1 MIKTLLQISSLLFL
15 LVSCKSYVPLHAEL
29 TNNELKVVENQ
40 YFSDPGKDYVYRA
53 KIEAYGNEF
62 SGVFIVKKINKY
74 QHRLVLTTDF
84 GFKLLDVELSQSSFK
99 IHFIAEQLDR
109 ALIRKTLEKDFK
121 LLLKPSFPVHETYT
135 SERFDIYKSK
145 LNKRFHFVLINN
157 SSGLLEKVLETTNI
171 KEKVSFH
178 FFAKKNTFADSILVE
193 HRDIDLKIKLNQ
205 FKK

>member
-1 MIKTLLQISSLLFL
+1 M
-15 LVSCKSYVPLHAEL
+15 LVSCKSYVPHNAEL
-29 TNNELKVVENQ
+29 TINELRLVENQ
-40 YFSDPGKDYVYRA
+40 YFSDPELDYVYRA
-53 KIEAYGNEF
+53 HISAYSNEF
-62 SGVFIVKKINKY
+62 SGVFIVKKITKD
-74 QHRLVLTTDF
+74 QHRVVLTTDF
-84 GFKLLDVELSQSSFK
+84 GFKLLDVELSQSRFK

-109 ALIRKTLEKDFK
+109 KLIRKTLERDFK
-121 LLLKPSFPVHETYT
+121 LLLKPSFTVYETYT

-145 LNKRFHFVLINN
+145 DNKRFHYVMISN
-157 SSGLLEKVLETTNI
+157 SSGLLEKVMETTNI

>member
-1 MIKTLLQISSLLFL
+1 M
-15 LVSCKSYVPLHAEL
+15 LVSCKSYVPHNAEL
-29 TNNELKVVENQ
+29 TNNELRLVENQ
-40 YFSDPGKDYVYRA
+40 YFSDPELDYVYRA
-53 KIEAYGNEF
+53 HISAYNNEF
-62 SGVFIVKKINKY
+62 SGVFIVKKITKD

-109 ALIRKTLEKDFK
+109 KLIRKTLEKDFK
-121 LLLKPSFPVHETYT
+121 LLLKPSFTVYETYT
-135 SERFDIYKSK
+135 SER
-145 LNKRFHFVLINN
+145 LFHYVMINN
-157 SSGLLEKVLETTNI
+157 SSGLLEKVVETTSI